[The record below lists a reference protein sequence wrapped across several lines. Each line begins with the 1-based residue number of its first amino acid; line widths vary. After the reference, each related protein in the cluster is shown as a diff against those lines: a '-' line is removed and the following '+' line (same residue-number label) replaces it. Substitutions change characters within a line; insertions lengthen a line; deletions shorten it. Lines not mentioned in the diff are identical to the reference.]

1 VLFYQAVDLN
11 MDTVNIG
18 LDQPLSKLE
27 EYATGRPSAVPS
39 INPLSPLA
47 SDNEHFDLQSPTNTH
62 FLHSE
67 LPTPDTVSPIPT
79 PTHTPP
85 ISHPQPEEKKM
96 RWGLGRKIKRDKK

>member
-1 VLFYQAVDLN
+1 
-11 MDTVNIG
+11 MDTINIG
-18 LDQPLSKLE
+18 LDQPLSKLD

-39 INPLSPLA
+39 INPLSPIRL
-47 SDNEHFDLQSPTNTH
+47 DNEHFDLQSPTNTH

-85 ISHPQPEEKKM
+85 ILHQPQQPEEKKT
-96 RWGLGRKIKRDKK
+96 RWGLRSKIKRDKK